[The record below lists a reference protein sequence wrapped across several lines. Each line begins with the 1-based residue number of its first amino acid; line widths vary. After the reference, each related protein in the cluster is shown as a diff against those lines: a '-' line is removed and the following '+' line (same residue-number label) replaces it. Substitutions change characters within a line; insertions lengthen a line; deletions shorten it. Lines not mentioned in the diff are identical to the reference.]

1 MDGKFKIVAVLQGQP
16 LFTGNRYRLL
26 SIYTGEWWDL
36 PLTAIMQHG
45 FKIQLGRVFV
55 PTALDYPVFSPY
67 DGLSYELPF
76 IPEGRKVPSRNDT
89 VIVLGENRRGTEVQ
103 GYWVTDYQAQI
114 HFFDIPTAL
123 SYADV
128 GYWNA
133 EVVEGRLSPKQL
145 HIPSFPVLSL

>member
-89 VIVLGENRRGTEVQ
+89 VIVLGEKRRGTEVQ
-103 GYWVTDYQAQI
+103 G
-114 HFFDIPTAL
+114 AL
-123 SYADV
+123 
-128 GYWNA
+128 GIL
-133 EVVEGRLSPKQL
+133 LSEKIFNEMNDKL
-145 HIPSFPVLSL
+145 TSEWEMIKRNIGAARSTVI